1 MRVDHIAYQR
11 ATRVAGFGFLL
22 HAAIGIALLIFGML
36 SKDTTLVLSSF
47 YILTGLLAWVS
58 LIVIFYQ
65 HAQERLEALEEDQIG
80 TSRAEGSSVFD
91 VSDDELRVAARRLR
105 LMHKWMIPVVSLFMA
120 ALLGGLAWGMLN
132 YLKIINRLSDSAAEI
147 TVDFQHTEKIGW
159 ALAIC
164 LAFTAMSFIFSRF
177 IAGMAKQTAWQNLR
191 GGAAA
196 MVGNALVLLAV
207 SVGIGFRFFENDD
220 VIRGITWGIPI
231 FMCVLA
237 LEIAI
242 NFVLN
247 LYRPRIPGEVPRPAF
262 DSKLLSFF
270 AAPDNIV
277 RSINDAINYQFGFD
291 ITSSWGYQLLLRS
304 FLWLIGL
311 GILVLILLN
320 TMVIVEP
327 YQQAVRLR
335 GGEIIGDVHAS
346 GVMWKWPWPIETA
359 EVYPVTRIQDVHL
372 TARRL
377 SPDRGQSEIDLWTG
391 EHRTD
396 VDIKPFLVRSSNEG
410 TALTR
415 PSESPTEITDLI
427 TSTDE
432 TIDVQTESETE
443 QVSENFS
450 LVDAEIVLK
459 YRIRENGGLR
469 NFLQFVPD
477 TDVRWQRLSM
487 RQLALRD
494 IALNVVTQQF
504 SRMTLDDVIARKR
517 DQIAPQLHLAIQEEL
532 DRHQTGVEVV
542 AINIPMLRP
551 HSSSATTF
559 EEMAMSRQARLQ
571 RNEEAQRNTTNTY
584 IHLVGDP
591 ALIDPLLAEIDI
603 YNELRNKTDEE
614 SIQNTRE
621 QAARIER
628 LLFQGGGWA
637 AQLIQEAETN
647 RWIELMSKAT
657 EASRVQG
664 ELVKY
669 HAAPD
674 VYRQRETMKVYMT
687 TLSTVRK
694 YIIGIDPSRLGLDV
708 DLHELNPL
716 LDFSESI
723 NTEKG
728 KPINE

>member
-1 MRVDHIAYQR
+1 
-11 ATRVAGFGFLL
+11 
-22 HAAIGIALLIFGML
+22 
-36 SKDTTLVLSSF
+36 
-47 YILTGLLAWVS
+47 
-58 LIVIFYQ
+58 
-65 HAQERLEALEEDQIG
+65 
-80 TSRAEGSSVFD
+80 
-91 VSDDELRVAARRLR
+91 
-105 LMHKWMIPVVSLFMA
+105 MHKWLIPAVSLFMA
-120 ALLGGLAWGMLN
+120 VLLGVLAWSMFN
-132 YLKIINRLSDSAAEI
+132 YLKILNQMGDAAAEI
-147 TVDFQHTEKIGW
+147 TIEFQHTQNIGW

-207 SVGIGFRFFENDD
+207 SVGIGFRFFENDE
-220 VIRGITWGIPI
+220 VIRGITWAIPI

-237 LEIAI
+237 LEIII

-311 GILVLILLN
+311 GVLVLVLLN

-335 GGEIIGDVHAS
+335 GGQIIGDVHDS

-359 EVYPVTRIQDVHL
+359 QIYPVTRIQEVHL
-372 TARRL
+372 TARRHR
-377 SPDRGQSEIDLWTG
+377 PHEGQSEIDLWTG
-391 EHRTD
+391 EHKTD
-396 VDIKPFLVRSSNEG
+396 VDIKPFLVRSSDENESIERMSD
-410 TALTR
+410 A
-415 PSESPTEITDLI
+415 PSTNQDSIAIPDGETDLLDQVD
-427 TSTDE
+427 SG
-432 TIDVQTESETE
+432 
-443 QVSENFS
+443 QVSEFFS

-459 YRIRENGGLR
+459 YRIRKEGGLN
-469 NFLQFVPD
+469 NFLRFVPD

-494 IALNVVTQQF
+494 IALNVVTQQL

-517 DQIAPQLHLAIQEEL
+517 DQLSPQLKLAIQDEL
-532 DRHQTGVEVV
+532 DLHGTGVEVV
-542 AINIPMLRP
+542 SVNIPMLRP
-551 HSSSATTF
+551 HSTAATSF
-559 EEMAMSRQARLQ
+559 EEIAMSRQARLQ
-571 RNEEAQRNTTNTY
+571 RNEEAHRNAANTY

-591 ALIDPLLAEIDI
+591 SLIDPLLDEIDV
-603 YNELRNKTDEE
+603 YNALRNATDEE
-614 SIQNTRE
+614 SIQQSRE

-628 LLFQGGGWA
+628 LLYRGGGYA
-637 AQLIQEAETN
+637 AQLIQAAETN
-647 RWIELMSKAT
+647 RWIELMSKAS

-664 ELVKY
+664 ELFKY
-669 HAAPD
+669 QAAPE

-687 TLSTVRK
+687 TLATVRK
-694 YIIGIDPSRLGLDV
+694 YIIGIDASRLALDV

-716 LDFSESI
+716 LDFSESL